1 MNEMHR
7 QFRMGSDGITMVE
20 VLVAISLGAVAMAVL
35 FSIFVSGQGVYVQ
48 TRAETG
54 ANGDARAVLG
64 LLANEIRSAGS
75 DAAEFGIP
83 GQGFVLASA
92 DTLHLMSD
100 LNGDRT
106 ISVTEPPEDVLYAY
120 NSGQGTLTR
129 DAGAGPVVI
138 LDQIDSMTMRYLQD
152 QGQVIT
158 PQADGH
164 VDPDL
169 VRAVEI
175 AISVRTPKGSLEKVK
190 GVFTKRNR

>member
-1 MNEMHR
+1 MNVRRR
-7 QFRMGSDGITMVE
+7 QVRMDRDGITMVE
-20 VLVAISLGAVAMAVL
+20 VLLAITLGAVAMAVL
-35 FSIFVSGQGVYVQ
+35 FSIFLSGQGVYVQ

-64 LLANEIRSAGS
+64 LMGNEIRSAGS

-83 GQGFVLASA
+83 GGGFVLAST

-120 NSGQGTLTR
+120 DSGQGTLTR
-129 DAGAGPVVI
+129 DTGSGPVVV
-138 LDQIDSMTMRYLQD
+138 LDQIDSMTMNYLED
-152 QGQVIT
+152 QGLVIA
-158 PQADGH
+158 PQANGH

-175 AISVRTPKGSLEKVK
+175 AIAVRTPKGSLEKVK